1 MKMAVVV
8 SAPVGWL
15 SGSCSGIVSA
25 ACLYQYRGGKVPRR
39 KSSTLRSQENS
50 LSGGR
55 DVAPERQFRG
65 AIDPP
70 PLMGKLVF
78 RTLAVRRL
86 YAPGEPMTSLDHSG
100 LVELMKDPAFY
111 PHDVQEVEYL
121 QTHVSSV
128 FLTGPL
134 AYKLKKPV
142 DFGFLDFTT
151 VELRKNFC
159 QKELELNRRLA
170 PSVYLRVEPITVEDG
185 HPVLGGPGPA
195 VDWVVVMQQLD
206 QRRLGPR
213 VLERGELSVEMIESV
228 VDVLVPFYRAA
239 KTGPGVDEFGAMEV
253 VKFNTDENFEQT
265 EGYVGSAIP
274 RGEYDDIMSATDRFY
289 EEKGGIF
296 HRRIEEGWTRECHGD
311 LHLGNI
317 FFETP
322 PVIFDCID
330 FNERFRCSDVAVDLA
345 FLVMDLDFQGVPDL
359 ARRVVE
365 HYVDRAGDE
374 GFLEMVDFYCCY
386 RAYVRGKIAC
396 FTSSDPALSPAEQER
411 QLGLAREYFHLAHR
425 YATAGGHGRVL
436 S

>member
-1 MKMAVVV
+1 M
-8 SAPVGWL
+8 
-15 SGSCSGIVSA
+15 
-25 ACLYQYRGGKVPRR
+25 
-39 KSSTLRSQENS
+39 
-50 LSGGR
+50 
-55 DVAPERQFRG
+55 
-65 AIDPP
+65 
-70 PLMGKLVF
+70 
-78 RTLAVRRL
+78 
-86 YAPGEPMTSLDHSG
+86 
-100 LVELMKDPAFY
+100 
-111 PHDVQEVEYL
+111 
-121 QTHVSSV
+121 
-128 FLTGPL
+128 
-134 AYKLKKPV
+134 KPV